1 MIFAREPL
9 GKLPHIP
16 KHGLVRPIRRY
27 YGSHARHF
35 GFLWK
40 GRPVSRPTPGQRSAP
55 ARDHQSSDFRA
66 VCLIDV
72 AQLFKPEASRASE
85 AAPLCWPV
93 AVVVVRRELIDKF
106 IHKVLVLAA
115 DKPQRVHVSA
125 HCLLASYLTIRTN
138 ELLTASTIKKCSVA

>member
-1 MIFAREPL
+1 MGVTRDILGFYGKGAPLVDRHRVSDQLRRE
-9 GKLPHIP
+9 I
-16 KHGLVRPIRRY
+16 IRRPT
-27 YGSHARHF
+27 F
-35 GFLWK
+35 G
-40 GRPVSRPTPGQRSAP
+40 RYVSLMLLSYSNPRRLVPPRL
-55 ARDHQSSDFRA
+55 
-66 VCLIDV
+66 C
-72 AQLFKPEASRASE
+72 
-85 AAPLCWPV
+85 LCWPV